1 MSRFIL
7 IILILLTTS
16 TGHADFQSGVE
27 AYRDNDF
34 PTAFAEFKELAEA
47 GDPRAQTALA
57 LMYKFG
63 EAVDKD
69 PQTAFKWYK
78 KAANADYPPA
88 QFNLA
93 MMYLEGAGTNQDMQS
108 AIEWFK
114 RAGEAGFERAREK
127 LAELNQEHILSETQP
142 PASWS
147 RIWNFRLPNDVRFG
161 DDSPAGPD
169 EGYQVQLG
177 AMNSRQ
183 AANYLWEW
191 LQMESGDLFNGLNPR
206 IETSKDDGLY
216 KVRTGPFA
224 NPEEAREFCDK
235 LLRQK
240 RDADCYPLPLRR

>member
-1 MSRFIL
+1 MTRLIL
-7 IILILLTTS
+7 IILLLLTTS

-34 PTAFAEFKELAEA
+34 PTAFAEFKQLAEA

-69 PQTAFKWYK
+69 LQAAFQWYK
-78 KAANADYPPA
+78 KAASADYPPA

-93 MMYLEGAGTNQDMQS
+93 MMYLEGSGTNQDMPS

-114 RAGEAGFERAREK
+114 RAGEAGFERARKK
-127 LAELNQEHILSETQP
+127 LAELNQEHILSDTKTP
-142 PASWS
+142 SSWS
-147 RIWNFRLPNDVRFG
+147 RMWNFRLPNDVRYG
-161 DDSPAGPD
+161 DLSPVRSA

-177 AMNSRQ
+177 AMNSHQ

-191 LQMESGDLFNGLNPR
+191 LQMESGELFNGLNPR
-206 IETSKDDGLY
+206 IEKSEDQGLY

-224 NPEEAREFCDK
+224 NLEEAKEFCAD

-240 RDADCYPLPLRR
+240 RDANCYPLPLRR

>member
-1 MSRFIL
+1 MTRLTL
-7 IILILLTTS
+7 IVLLMLASS
-16 TGHADFQSGVE
+16 TGYTDFQSGVE
-27 AYRDNDF
+27 AYRENDF
-34 PTAFAEFKELAEA
+34 RTAFAEFKRLAEA

-69 PQTAFKWYK
+69 VQAAFEWYK
-78 KAANADYPPA
+78 KAATADYPPA

-93 MMYLEGAGTNQDMQS
+93 MMYLEGNGTNQNVQS

-114 RAGEAGFERAREK
+114 RAGEAGFDRARKK
-127 LAELNQEHILSETQP
+127 LAELNQEHILSDTQTP
-142 PASWS
+142 SSWS
-147 RIWNFRLPNDVRFG
+147 RMWNFRLPNDVRYG
-161 DDSPAGPD
+161 DDSHVGSD

-177 AMNSRQ
+177 AMNSQQ

-191 LQMESGDLFNGLNPR
+191 LQLESGELFDGLNPH
-206 IETSKDDGLY
+206 IEKSKDQGLY

-224 NPEEAREFCDK
+224 NLEEAKEFCEE